1 MFIVSRSDGI
11 SSEEGLC
18 NIKLKLELKT
28 SLFCPKSPQRVNIAG
43 LIHPTSYL
51 ARMCLQIWDHNEM
64 IQRQP

>member
-18 NIKLKLELKT
+18 SNKLMLRLKT
-28 SLFCPKSPQRVNIAG
+28 SLFCPKSPQRVNIAV

-51 ARMCLQIWDHNEM
+51 ARMRLRIWDHNEV
-64 IQRQP
+64 IKVQP